1 MVEIAIVDD
10 ERVLVNSLRIG
21 LSKKGYRVSPFYD
34 GRSFLQYL
42 RSSEPDVVFLDL
54 RLPDLDGLEVLAEI
68 TRGNKD
74 IPTIIITAHGDV
86 RSAVQSMKMGAF
98 DYINKPFEIDE
109 IELLVRRA
117 VEEVRRLEEIEHH
130 RRRSYL
136 RVSLENIIGES
147 PAIAALKDKVKRLS
161 TIDATTVFIRGES
174 GTGKDLV
181 AKAIHN
187 LSGRGKGPFLEVNC
201 AALPETLLESELFGY
216 EKGAFTDAKER
227 KRGLAE
233 LADGGTLFLDE
244 VGELP
249 LTLQAKVLKFIE
261 SRAFRRIGGAAEI
274 SVDLSIIASTNRDME
289 VAIANG
295 RFRRDL
301 YYRLNV
307 IPISVPPL
315 RERGGDVTSIAEYW
329 IEHCCRK
336 FAKCPIHFDDGVRE
350 AFLGYDWPGNVR
362 ELKNLIE
369 RLVILSG
376 DTVIRYED
384 LPEEIRERA
393 VPERPRG
400 TGRNLDQILFEVEEG
415 LIRDA
420 LKKARGVKSEAA
432 KLLGISR
439 YALLRKMQRL
449 RMTDLF

>member
-1 MVEIAIVDD
+1 
-10 ERVLVNSLRIG
+10 
-21 LSKKGYRVSPFYD
+21 
-34 GRSFLQYL
+34 
-42 RSSEPDVVFLDL
+42 
-54 RLPDLDGLEVLAEI
+54 
-68 TRGNKD
+68 
-74 IPTIIITAHGDV
+74 
-86 RSAVQSMKMGAF
+86 
-98 DYINKPFEIDE
+98 
-109 IELLVRRA
+109 
-117 VEEVRRLEEIEHH
+117 
-130 RRRSYL
+130 
-136 RVSLENIIGES
+136 
-147 PAIAALKDKVKRLS
+147 
-161 TIDATTVFIRGES
+161 
-174 GTGKDLV
+174 
-181 AKAIHN
+181 
-187 LSGRGKGPFLEVNC
+187 
-201 AALPETLLESELFGY
+201 
-216 EKGAFTDAKER
+216 
-227 KRGLAE
+227 
-233 LADGGTLFLDE
+233 LDE

-350 AFLGYDWPGNVR
+350 AFLTYDWPGNVR

-393 VPERPRG
+393 LRERPRG
-400 TGRNLDQILFEVEEG
+400 TGRNLDQILFEVEEA